1 MEGLIFRFQ
10 RVIEEVA
17 TGNRSLFSRET
28 GKAPSFA
35 TDVCKGRI
43 LPTIPY
49 LIQLAEKYSISLDW
63 LLLGIGNMYL
73 DSTKK
78 DLGNDVVHIPR
89 YDVKVSAGGG
99 GWTVD
104 QTVVEQMPFQDRWLR
119 QQLGRSADQMVLV
132 SVEGDSMEPTLE
144 DNDLLLIDRQ
154 QTEFTREGIY
164 VIRLDDMLMVKR
176 LQRQPKGV
184 IQIISDNLNYPPI
197 TLSGDVGESFDIL
210 GKAIWFG
217 RVF

>member
-10 RVIEEVA
+10 KVIEEVA
-17 TGNRSLFSRET
+17 AGNRSLFSRET

-49 LIQLAEKYSISLDW
+49 LIQLSEKYSISLDW
-63 LLLGIGNMYL
+63 LLLGTGKMYL

-78 DLGNDVVHIPR
+78 DFGTEVVHIPR
-89 YDVKVSAGGG
+89 YDIKVSAGGG
-99 GWTVD
+99 SWTVD
-104 QTVVEQMPFQDRWLR
+104 QTIVEQMPFQDRWLR

-144 DNDLLLIDRQ
+144 ENDLVLIDRQ
-154 QTEFTREGIY
+154 QTEFAREGIY

-176 LQRQPKGV
+176 LQRQPKGL
-184 IQIISDNLNYPPI
+184 IQIISDNFNYPPI
-197 TLSGDVGESFDIL
+197 TLSSDSGESFDIL

>member
-1 MEGLIFRFQ
+1 
-10 RVIEEVA
+10 
-17 TGNRSLFSRET
+17 
-28 GKAPSFA
+28 
-35 TDVCKGRI
+35 
-43 LPTIPY
+43 
-49 LIQLAEKYSISLDW
+49 
-63 LLLGIGNMYL
+63 MYL

-78 DLGNDVVHIPR
+78 DFGTEVVHIPR

-99 GWTVD
+99 SWTVD
-104 QTVVEQMPFQDRWLR
+104 QTIVEQMPFQDRWLR

-144 DNDLLLIDRQ
+144 ENDLLLIDRQ
-154 QTEFTREGIY
+154 QTEFAREGIY

-176 LQRQPKGV
+176 LQRQPKGL
-184 IQIISDNLNYPPI
+184 IQIISDNFNYPPI
-197 TLSGDVGESFDIL
+197 TLSDHCGESFGIL